1 MTALNRADV
10 KERLQARR
18 AEILEVSRQCLYPRF
33 VAYANKS
40 FYQDRFG
47 S

>member
-18 AEILEVSRQCLYPRF
+18 AEILAVKEDSVSVHVL
-33 VAYANKS
+33 
-40 FYQDRFG
+40 
-47 S
+47 